1 MGKIVFAGPS
11 IYGVAAAE
19 LAGLDVRPPAIR
31 GELLAAS
38 FEKPEQIALID
49 GFFENAP
56 SVWHKEILYALSR
69 GVRVYG
75 AASMGALRAV
85 ECQAFGMVGVG
96 RIFDEYAS
104 GITVDD
110 ADVAL
115 LHGPAELNYKPLTLP
130 LVNVRATLDHLE
142 KEQSLSDVSCREL
155 RTAAG
160 RLFFKERTWR
170 SVIANCDTT
179 NIPNPKELLGLL
191 VAQTVDQKRA
201 DAMALIETVRA
212 APDDYASHAI
222 SWKMHHTFL
231 FRKSSDTP

>member
-1 MGKIVFAGPS
+1 MKVVFVGPS
-11 IYGVAAAE
+11 LPDAVSFSESSI
-19 LAGLDVRPPAIR
+19 DVRAPAIQ
-31 GELLAAS
+31 GDVLEAVKDGATVIGIVDGG
-38 FEKPEQIALID
+38 FEYT
-49 GFFENAP
+49 AP
-56 SVWHKEILYALSR
+56 IWHKEILYALSR

-104 GITVDD
+104 GTTVDD

-142 KEQSLSDVSCREL
+142 KEQSLSGVLCREL
-155 RTAAG
+155 RAAAG

-201 DAMALIETVRA
+201 DAMALIEAVRA
-212 APDDYASHAI
+212 APDDYAAHAI
-222 SWKMHHTFL
+222 SWKMHNTFL
-231 FRKSSDTP
+231 FRTSSDTP